1 MRPEWPPWP
10 PPCCHVVMPL
20 RQMDDVVAQIHIRI
34 HIDWWSFNVAFYIF
48 LPYWTRLASN
58 LRDSI
63 ISKGYQICLMLLH
76 WHIDN
81 NKITHYDQS
90 IFNYWFIIIFFIFQ
104 FPYYN
109 FYYRISVPVWFEY
122 LVLIWIS
129 CFHLKSLLI

>member
-20 RQMDDVVAQIHIRI
+20 RQMDVVVTKIHIHI
-34 HIDWWSFNVAFYIF
+34 HMNEWSFNVAFYVF

-58 LRDSI
+58 LRDGI

-90 IFNYWFIIIFFIFQ
+90 IFNYWFIIIFLFFNFLIIILIAVFQ
-104 FPYYN
+104 FPFDLN
-109 FYYRISVPVWFEY
+109 ISFRFEFEY
-122 LVLIWIS
+122 FLSIWI
-129 CFHLKSLLI
+129 